1 MKPVL
6 IAALAS
12 LLAACAATRFDV
24 PALSQPGQGASL
36 PGKIVWHDLLTDTP
50 SDTKAFYGELFEW
63 TFEPIDVIGANYTLI
78 RHKGRLIGGMVDQNQ
93 LPNEADISQ
102 WVVVLSVGD
111 VEAASRAVAGA
122 GGKVFT
128 PPTSLGGRGTIS
140 VVADPDGA
148 VFAMLQTDGEDPA
161 DDLGKIQVG
170 GFLWD
175 ELWSADA
182 PAAVSFYQ
190 GLTEFNVEERQ
201 AGTQDSPVT
210 YNVLSSQGVPRL
222 GIRQRP
228 VDDIRPAWASY
239 LRVANEPGIRDIV
252 GRTGEL
258 GGRVL
263 MPVTRRPAGGFVAVI
278 AGPSGAAIALQT
290 WPLDGELTIASGGE
304 K

>member
-24 PALSQPGQGASL
+24 PALSEPGQGASL

-50 SDTKAFYGELFEW
+50 ADTKAFYGELFEW
-63 TFEPIDVIGANYTLI
+63 SFEPLDVIGANYTLI
-78 RHKGRLIGGMVDQNQ
+78 RHQGRLIGGMVDQNQ

-111 VEAASRAVAGA
+111 VAAASRAVAGA
-122 GGKVFT
+122 GGTVLT

-161 DDLGKIQVG
+161 DDLGKPQVG

-182 PAAVSFYQ
+182 SAAVSFYQ
-190 GLTEFNVEERQ
+190 GLAEFKVEERQ
-201 AGTQDSPVT
+201 AGTQESPVT
-210 YNVLSSQGVPRL
+210 YNLLSSQGVPRL

-239 LRVANEPGIRDIV
+239 LRVADEAGIRDIV

-263 MPVTRRPAGGFVAVI
+263 MPVTPRPAGGFVAVI

-290 WPLDGELTIASGGE
+290 WPLDGEPTIASGGE
-304 K
+304 